1 MASPAGEAYK
11 SHSHASG
18 SAFGESWSRRVRS
31 GSVPS
36 DCIREGRAAHLRELD
51 REQVA
56 FNALRSAPAS
66 PPPGRSISMPIACHR
81 SFVCV
86 LNARE
91 GRSAYAQRTC
101 SSADGGSHRGG
112 GGEATSC
119 SSSARLAARSA
130 SLRHARVLEAGDAAH
145 TSSVATLNA
154 APLTPDAMTP
164 RWRKAS
170 LSFSGVMASSVGGKC
185 RYLYRREVQHVALA
199 LQPPARIRR
208 REIRRKVSRQPR
220 AAQTGQHT
228 LLFRHSCTSIFTF
241 QTTCAWVP

>member
-1 MASPAGEAYK
+1 MGSARGDPYIP
-11 SHSHASG
+11 HSHAS
-18 SAFGESWSRRVRS
+18 ATVFGELCSWRVWS
-31 GSVPS
+31 DSAPS
-36 DCIREGRAAHLRELD
+36 HCMCEGRAAHLRVLD

-81 SFVCV
+81 SSVCV

-91 GRSAYAQRTC
+91 ARSAYAQRTC

-112 GGEATSC
+112 GGKATSC

-170 LSFSGVMASSVGGKC
+170 LSFSGVMASSVGGKMSV
-185 RYLYRREVQHVALA
+185 LV
-199 LQPPARIRR
+199 PP
-208 REIRRKVSRQPR
+208 
-220 AAQTGQHT
+220 
-228 LLFRHSCTSIFTF
+228 
-241 QTTCAWVP
+241 